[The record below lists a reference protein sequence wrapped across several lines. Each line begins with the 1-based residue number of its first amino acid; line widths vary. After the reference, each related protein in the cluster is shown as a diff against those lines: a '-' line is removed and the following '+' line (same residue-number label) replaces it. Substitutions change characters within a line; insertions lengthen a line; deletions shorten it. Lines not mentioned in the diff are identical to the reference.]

1 MTRDGSR
8 RRAALLLGFLL
19 GSLAILAPAA
29 GPALAQSADC
39 TALRAEID
47 ASGSL
52 SAGAGSF
59 DGALRQQRSEI
70 ARTRA
75 YADQSGCG
83 DGFFDDPD
91 SPECRALARRVQTL
105 QVGLQRL
112 EDQAARGDPAADDRR
127 RALLEQFNAECT
139 AAHTEGDPAD
149 GSMPLD
155 PDAPAPA
162 PAPPAQEAPSRSA
175 TVLCVRHCDGAYYPL
190 AVDVPASRLG
200 DMDRI
205 CQTQCPAATASAY
218 AGQGLEDVANAVATD
233 GTRYA
238 DLATAFQFRKGPSKT
253 CACRAANQSWSE
265 ALAGAEA
272 MLEPH
277 KGDVT
282 VTPAVAAAMMARS
295 AAPAAPAAS
304 AATPARPSPPAKKA
318 TRRPATPSIAVPAP
332 DPSADPGPDLT
343 QEFRR
348 GGPTF

>member
-8 RRAALLLGFLL
+8 RRAALLLVPGLL
-19 GSLAILAPAA
+19 ALVAPLP
-29 GPALAQSADC
+29 GPALAQAVDC

-47 ASGSL
+47 ASGPA
-52 SAGAGSF
+52 AGAGSF

-75 YADQSGCG
+75 YADQTGCG

-91 SPECRALARRVQTL
+91 SPQCRALARRVQTL

-127 RALLEQFNAECT
+127 RALLEAFNAECT
-139 AAHTEGDPAD
+139 AAHAEGDPAE
-149 GSMPLD
+149 GTMPLD

-162 PAPPAQEAPSRSA
+162 PAPAPATPSRSA
-175 TVLCVRHCDGAYYPL
+175 AVLCVRHCDGAYYPL

-205 CQTQCPAATASAY
+205 CQAQCPAATASAY
-218 AGQGLEDVANAVATD
+218 AGQGLEDVADAVATD

-238 DLATAFQFRKGPSKT
+238 DLAAAFQFRKGPSKT

-272 MLEPH
+272 LLEPH

-282 VTPAVAAAMMARS
+282 VTPALAAAMMARPS
-295 AAPAAPAAS
+295 APAPA
-304 AATPARPSPPAKKA
+304 AATPAKASTPARKA
-318 TRRPATPSIAVPAP
+318 TRRPTVPSIAVPTP
-332 DPSADPGPDLT
+332 DAAASADPGRDLT

>member
-8 RRAALLLGFLL
+8 RHAALFLGLLLGSQIVPF
-19 GSLAILAPAA
+19 PVP
-29 GPALAQSADC
+29 GPALAQAVDC
-39 TALRAEID
+39 TAIRAEID
-47 ASGSL
+47 ASGP
-52 SAGAGSF
+52 SAGAY

-75 YADQSGCG
+75 YAEQSGCG

-91 SPECRALARRVQTL
+91 SAQCRALARRVQTL

-112 EDQAARGDPAADDRR
+112 EDQSARGDTVADDRR
-127 RALLEQFNAECT
+127 RALLEEFNAECT
-139 AAHTEGDPAD
+139 AAHAEGDPTE
-149 GSMPLD
+149 GTMPLD

-162 PAPPAQEAPSRSA
+162 PPAPSPRSA
-175 TVLCVRHCDGAYYPL
+175 AVLCVRHCDGAYYPL

-205 CQTQCPAATASAY
+205 CQAQCPAATASAY
-218 AGQGLEDVANAVATD
+218 AGQGPEDVADAVASD

-238 DLATAFQFRKGPSKT
+238 DLAAAFQFRKGPSKT
-253 CACRAANQSWSE
+253 CACRAPNQSWSE

-282 VTPAVAAAMMARS
+282 VTPAVAAAMMARPT
-295 AAPAAPAAS
+295 APAAPVAAP
-304 AATPARPSPPAKKA
+304 TKPSPAARKA
-318 TRRPATPSIAVPAP
+318 TRRTATPPLTVPAP
-332 DPSADPGPDLT
+332 DPTASVDPGRDLT
-343 QEFRR
+343 PEFRR
-348 GGPTF
+348 GGPTL